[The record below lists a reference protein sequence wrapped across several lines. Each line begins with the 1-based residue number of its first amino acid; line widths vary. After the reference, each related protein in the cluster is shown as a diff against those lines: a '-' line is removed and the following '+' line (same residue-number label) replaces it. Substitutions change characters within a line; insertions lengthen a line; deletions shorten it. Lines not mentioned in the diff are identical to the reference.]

1 MNICLL
7 FVMVEP
13 LYPAAGEAQLSH
25 TPCHPAPKTKQK
37 DGGSEPCGV
46 AGKGQSQIGPSER
59 YLWGTAVGVGVGR
72 SRGSEEAVEGTEQS
86 WEPDSQDLAPCWLP
100 SDLFT

>member
-7 FVMVEP
+7 FVVVEP

-46 AGKGQSQIGPSER
+46 AGKGQRAKLDQVTVICGVQQSG
-59 YLWGTAVGVGVGR
+59 WG
-72 SRGSEEAVEGTEQS
+72 
-86 WEPDSQDLAPCWLP
+86 
-100 SDLFT
+100 